1 MFCSDFAFLRAY
13 VLSKRSGRAYWI
25 FRPSKRL
32 HVAQYA
38 GFDKRQYET
47 MQSLVLYNA
56 PQSTCSQRVRFT
68 LHEKGLSFSEFKLDL
83 FSGDQLRPEYLKI
96 NPNGVVPSLVHD
108 GKAIIDSAVII
119 EYLNEV
125 FPEPPRLV
133 PDDPVARAALRS
145 LIRYIDEVPTPAV
158 RVPSYNIAFLPH
170 YRDMPEADFVA
181 LAESKPLRK
190 EFLLSMGRTG
200 FSADEMDKALERLR
214 RASLRMSETLRASGG
229 PWLMGSD
236 LTLADIAMMPVLVR
250 MADLAL
256 GTIWERLPEIDRWLA
271 ALRARP
277 AYSKTFYFGSLL
289 TEKYPDL
296 KIS

>member
-1 MFCSDFAFLRAY
+1 
-13 VLSKRSGRAYWI
+13 
-25 FRPSKRL
+25 
-32 HVAQYA
+32 
-38 GFDKRQYET
+38 

-68 LHEKGLSFSEFKLDL
+68 LHEKGLSFSELKLDL

-108 GKAIIDSAVII
+108 GKVIIDSAVII
-119 EYLNEV
+119 EYLSEV

-133 PDDPVARAALRS
+133 PHDPVARAAMRS

-170 YRDMPEADFVA
+170 YRDMPEADFAA

-200 FSADEMDKALERLR
+200 FSAEEMDKALERLR
-214 RASLRMSETLRASGG
+214 RAIARMSETLRASGG
-229 PWLMGSD
+229 PWLMGPD
-236 LTLADIAMMPVLVR
+236 LTLADIAIMPVLVR
-250 MADLAL
+250 MADLGL
-256 GTIWERLPEIDRWLA
+256 GTIWERQPEVARWLA
-271 ALRARP
+271 AFRARP

>member
-1 MFCSDFAFLRAY
+1 M
-13 VLSKRSGRAYWI
+13 
-25 FRPSKRL
+25 
-32 HVAQYA
+32 H
-38 GFDKRQYET
+38 
-47 MQSLVLYNA
+47 SLVLYNA

-68 LHEKGLSFSEFKLDL
+68 LHEKGLSFSEIKLDL

-108 GKAIIDSAVII
+108 GKAVIDSAVII
-119 EYLNEV
+119 EYLDEV
-125 FPEPPRLV
+125 FPAPTALV
-133 PDDPVARAALRS
+133 PHEPVARAAMRS

-158 RVPSYNIAFLPH
+158 RVPSYNFAFLPH
-170 YRDMPEADFVA
+170 FRDMREADFRA

-200 FSADEMDKALERLR
+200 FSADEMNKALERLR
-214 RASLRMSETLRASGG
+214 RAVLRMSDTLRASGG
-229 PWLMGSD
+229 PWLMGRD
-236 LTLADIAMMPVLVR
+236 FTLAMMPVLVR
-250 MADLAL
+250 MADLGH
-256 GTIWERLPEIDRWLA
+256 GTMWDRLPDVDRWLA

-277 AYSKTFYFGSLL
+277 SYAKTYYFGSLL